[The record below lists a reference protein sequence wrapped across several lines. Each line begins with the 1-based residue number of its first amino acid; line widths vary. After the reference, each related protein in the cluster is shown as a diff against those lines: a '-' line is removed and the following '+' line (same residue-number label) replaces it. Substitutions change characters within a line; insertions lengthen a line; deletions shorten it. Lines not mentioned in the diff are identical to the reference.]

1 MTALGCVC
9 LPSLKVP
16 HSHVWLLGHECLQQP
31 GTFSVLEAEVPADEG
46 FSKYTLGVA
55 DLPVGIVPL
64 FKGWIV
70 PVPAP
75 T

>member
-1 MTALGCVC
+1 MTALGCVF
-9 LPSLKVP
+9 LSSLKVT
-16 HSHVWLLGHECLQQP
+16 HSYVWLLVHESLRQSD
-31 GTFSVLEAEVPADEG
+31 TFSVLEAEVPADEG
-46 FSKYTLGVA
+46 FSKHTSGVA